1 VSRSAVSIRL
11 VKPRI
16 TAEAQDVTIPVM
28 PNIASIL
35 KAEISRVARK
45 EVRNET
51 AALKKAV
58 SAYRGDIAQL
68 KRHVKELEAKLS
80 RLGNSSPKKPT
91 GLVLEDSAEGFRFS
105 AKGLASHRKR
115 LNLSAADCGLLLGAS
130 DQSVY
135 KWEDGK
141 VRPRAKHLPAIAA
154 LRTLTKKSAA
164 DLVKSLRQTA

>member
-1 VSRSAVSIRL
+1 
-11 VKPRI
+11 
-16 TAEAQDVTIPVM
+16 M

-51 AALKKAV
+51 ATLKKAV
-58 SAYRGDIAQL
+58 SGYRADIAEL
-68 KRHVKELEAKLS
+68 KRRTQELEASL
-80 RLGNSSPKKPT
+80 RQLGKASTKKAPAVALDDT
-91 GLVLEDSAEGFRFS
+91 AENLRFS

-141 VRPRAKHLPAIAA
+141 VRPRARHLPAIAA

-164 DLVKSLRQTA
+164 DLVTSLRKAS

>member
-1 VSRSAVSIRL
+1 
-11 VKPRI
+11 
-16 TAEAQDVTIPVM
+16 M
-28 PNIASIL
+28 PNIASVL

-45 EVRNET
+45 EIRNEA

-58 SAYRGDIAQL
+58 ATYRSDIAEL
-68 KRHVKELEAKLS
+68 KRRAKDLEANLRQLS
-80 RLGNSSPKKPT
+80 KASARKGPAITLD
-91 GLVLEDSAEGFRFS
+91 DSAQNLRFS

-135 KWEDGK
+135 KWEDGN

-154 LRTLTKKSAA
+154 LRTLTKSSAA
-164 DLVKSLRQTA
+164 DLVESLRKAA